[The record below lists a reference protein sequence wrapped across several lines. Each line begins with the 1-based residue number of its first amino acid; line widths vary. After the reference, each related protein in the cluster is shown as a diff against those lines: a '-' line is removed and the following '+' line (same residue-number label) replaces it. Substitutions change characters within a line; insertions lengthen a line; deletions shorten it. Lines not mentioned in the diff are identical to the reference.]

1 MKIVC
6 SITARP
12 SFSRIESVLRF
23 LHASPEVDLTVLVSC
38 SALAAEY
45 GEISKIIKAKGY
57 EIYELHTLAHGD
69 RYQDICTTAGETLK
83 QVGVYLANNRPDF
96 LITVADRFETLSVA
110 AAAANQNIPIIH
122 IQGGEISGNI
132 DERIRHSV
140 TKLSDYHFVATQKSQ
155 QRLIAMGE
163 NPANVFNYGCPS
175 LDLVRSMPMMS
186 RTEAISKINSTGNG
200 FSLDSE
206 DDFLLCLAHPET
218 EEVGNNADYFSE
230 LLTALKFL
238 NMPTIYFWPNM
249 DIDSRQASKV
259 IRQFREFEE
268 SQYQVRFVK
277 NVESDLFL
285 NLVKNSRCLIGNSSA
300 GLREAGFL
308 GSAVVNI
315 GERQR
320 GRERDVNVLNCQWD
334 WEEIVSSV
342 NSQLSAAYEPSL
354 LYGNGNSG
362 RKIAERMISLPVPD
376 AKVFHE

>member
-1 MKIVC
+1 MRIVC

-12 SFSRIESVLRF
+12 SFSRIESVLRV
-23 LHASPEVDLTVLVSC
+23 LQASSEVELTVLVSC

-57 EIYELHTLAHGD
+57 EICELHTLAHGD
-69 RYQDICTTAGETLK
+69 GYQDVCTTAGETLK

-140 TKLSDYHFVATQKSQ
+140 TKLSDYHFVATQKARL
-155 QRLIAMGE
+155 RLIAMGE
-163 NPANVFNYGCPS
+163 NPSNVFNYGCPS
-175 LDLVRSMPMMS
+175 LDLVRNMPLMS
-186 RTEAISKINSTGNG
+186 RSETISKINAAGNG
-200 FSLDSE
+200 YSLDVE
-206 DDFLLCLAHPET
+206 DEFLVCLAHPET
-218 EEVGNNADYFSE
+218 EEVGSNAEYFSQ

-249 DIDSRQASKV
+249 DIDSRRASKV

-268 SQYQVRFVK
+268 SQYRVRFVK

-308 GSAVVNI
+308 GAAVVNI
-315 GERQR
+315 GQRQR
-320 GRERDVNVLNCQWD
+320 GRERDGNVVDCQWG
-334 WEEIVSSV
+334 WEEIVSAV

-354 LYGNGNSG
+354 LYGDGSSG
-362 RKIAERMISLPVPD
+362 KKIADRMISLPLPE
-376 AKVFHE
+376 AKVFYE

>member
-1 MKIVC
+1 
-6 SITARP
+6 
-12 SFSRIESVLRF
+12 
-23 LHASPEVDLTVLVSC
+23 
-38 SALAAEY
+38 
-45 GEISKIIKAKGY
+45 
-57 EIYELHTLAHGD
+57 
-69 RYQDICTTAGETLK
+69 
-83 QVGVYLANNRPDF
+83 
-96 LITVADRFETLSVA
+96 
-110 AAAANQNIPIIH
+110 
-122 IQGGEISGNI
+122 
-132 DERIRHSV
+132 
-140 TKLSDYHFVATQKSQ
+140 
-155 QRLIAMGE
+155 
-163 NPANVFNYGCPS
+163 
-175 LDLVRSMPMMS
+175 
-186 RTEAISKINSTGNG
+186 
-200 FSLDSE
+200 
-206 DDFLLCLAHPET
+206 
-218 EEVGNNADYFSE
+218 
-230 LLTALKFL
+230 
-238 NMPTIYFWPNM
+238 M

-362 RKIAERMISLPVPD
+362 RKIAERMISLPLPD